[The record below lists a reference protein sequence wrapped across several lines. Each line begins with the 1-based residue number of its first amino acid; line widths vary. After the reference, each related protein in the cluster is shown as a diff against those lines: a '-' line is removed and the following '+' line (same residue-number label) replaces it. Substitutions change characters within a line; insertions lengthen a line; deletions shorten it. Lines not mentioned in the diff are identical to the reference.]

1 MESRYTFW
9 LSAVSAVLI
18 VLGTIVL
25 AGCRGVVA
33 GSGPPPPPGNVTMS
47 VTVTGTGTGTV
58 TSTPAGINCPTTCS
72 ATFPQNSQ
80 VTLTETPGTSGAFSG
95 WSGACTGNAAC
106 SVTLSVADSVTATFA
121 ATLQAINHIVVFA
134 QENRSFDHYF
144 GAMREYW
151 AQTGIPD
158 QSFDGLPQFNPASG
172 IAPLQGPTPAITGC
186 NPADPFIPPSGS
198 TPAQNTSC
206 IPDTTT

>member
-9 LSAVSAVLI
+9 LSAVSAPLAI
-18 VLGTIVL
+18 VLMTMVL

-72 ATFPQNSQ
+72 ASFPQNSQ
-80 VTLTETPGTSGAFSG
+80 VTLSETPGTSNTFSG

-106 SVTLSVADSVTATFA
+106 NVTLSAADSVTATFA
-121 ATLQAINHIVVFA
+121 AAVITSVTMSVTLA
-134 QENRSFDHYF
+134 
-144 GAMREYW
+144 G
-151 AQTGIPD
+151 TG
-158 QSFDGLPQFNPASG
+158 
-172 IAPLQGPTPAITGC
+172 TGTVT
-186 NPADPFIPPSGS
+186 S
-198 TPAQNTSC
+198 TPAGINCPTTCSASFPQNSQVTLSETPATGYAFSAWSGGC
-206 IPDTTT
+206 TGT

>member
-1 MESRYTFW
+1 MESRCTFW
-9 LSAVSAVLI
+9 LSSVSAVWI
-18 VLGTIVL
+18 VLVTIVL

-33 GSGPPPPPGNVTMS
+33 GPSPPPPPPGDVTMS
-47 VTVTGTGTGTV
+47 VTVAGTGTGTV
-58 TSTPAGINCPTTCS
+58 TSSPAGINCPTTCS

-80 VTLTETPGTSGAFSG
+80 VTLSETPGTSGAFSG

-106 SVTLSVADSVTATFA
+106 SVTLSAADSVTATFA
-121 ATLQAINHIVVFA
+121 ATLQTINHIVVFA

-151 AQTGIPD
+151 AQNGIPD

-172 IAPLQGPTPAITGC
+172 IAPLEGPAPAITGC
-186 NPADPFIPPSGS
+186 HPAD
-198 TPAQNTSC
+198 SC
-206 IPDTTT
+206 

>member
-9 LSAVSAVLI
+9 LSAVSAPLAI
-18 VLGTIVL
+18 VLMTIVL

-95 WSGACTGNAAC
+95 WSGACTGTAAC
-106 SVTLSVADSVTATFA
+106 SVTLSAADSVTATFA
-121 ATLQAINHIVVFA
+121 ATLQTINHIVVFA

-151 AQTGIPD
+151 AQNGYRRSVLRRLAAVQPGQRDRSPAGTRSRNHGL
-158 QSFDGLPQFNPASG
+158 QSRRSVHTALR
-172 IAPLQGPTPAITGC
+172 
-186 NPADPFIPPSGS
+186 
-198 TPAQNTSC
+198 
-206 IPDTTT
+206 